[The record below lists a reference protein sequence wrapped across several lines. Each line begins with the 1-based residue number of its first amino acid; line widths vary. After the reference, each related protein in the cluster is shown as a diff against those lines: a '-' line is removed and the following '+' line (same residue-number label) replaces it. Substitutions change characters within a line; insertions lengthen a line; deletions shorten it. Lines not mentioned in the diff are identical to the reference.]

1 MAENLSRAGTKKAL
15 DLREAKAKFAVAI
28 KDGLT
33 VAQAAS
39 LVGRKENT
47 YWDWRKKDKD
57 FAAQIDAI
65 RKTQGE
71 IQKNG
76 RPEVP
81 DFPEFCE
88 RYLFQP
94 LFPHQLR
101 MWDVIEGREPRDM
114 HDSMNYEP
122 GFKNRV
128 LINVPPHHAK
138 STTFTVNYVVW
149 KIHKD
154 PDIRIV
160 IVSKGAQLARDF
172 LYEVKLKLT
181 SSQYS
186 EMHLKF
192 APEGSWKDTDGAWT
206 NDRIY
211 VKGKN
216 EAEGVQKDPTVQA
229 MGFKG
234 QIYGKRIDMLIL
246 DDIIDSQNA
255 REVEGQLRTINRDM
269 SSRMPPSSNSD
280 SGLFAVLGTRVAP
293 MDIYR
298 VLMDQTDGDGRRVW
312 TYFRQPAV
320 LDYGDGESHSWQT
333 LWPEVWP
340 GPALAVNRV
349 DVGWNLF
356 YQQLDVDDEM
366 TFRAEAVNASINGR
380 RFPGPMTAAGEGHR
394 AGGMQGLYVAI
405 GLDPAASGNTAMIV
419 AGLDRETH
427 KRWIIDGWNKPN
439 AMSAEIIEKF
449 KQFTDLYR
457 PNEWVIEEN
466 AFQRFLAQL
475 PEIVEY
481 ARARGVKIRPH
492 QTQKNKFDP
501 DWGVQTMGPLFDSC
515 VQWSEERHRWEPTH
529 SGLIELPS
537 TRQNKWVNDLVQQ
550 LTIWQP
556 EGMAQKQ
563 KTDLV
568 MALWF
573 THLALTAQI
582 QRKKPLRTHGRTPF
596 TTPGQISRQG
606 VIDLRAAR
614 LERQMQREAAAAL

>member
-1 MAENLSRAGTKKAL
+1 LPAA
-15 DLREAKAKFAVAI
+15 EAKAKVIAAI
-28 KDGLT
+28 KDGLK
-33 VAQAAS
+33 VQQAMS
-39 LVGRKENT
+39 LVDRKENT
-47 YWDWRKKDKD
+47 YWDWRKNDKD
-57 FAAQIDAI
+57 FAAQIDSI
-65 RKTQGE
+65 REAQGDVA
-71 IQKNG
+71 KNG
-76 RPEVP
+76 RPAVP

-88 RYLFQP
+88 QYLHQP

-101 MWDVIEGREPRDM
+101 MLDVIEGRAPRDL
-114 HDSMNYEP
+114 HTSMNYEP
-122 GFKNRV
+122 GYTNRV
-128 LINVPPHHAK
+128 LINVPPDHAK

-149 KIHKD
+149 LIHKD

-160 IVSKGAQLARDF
+160 VVSKGAQLAKDF
-172 LYEVKLKLT
+172 LYEIKLKLT
-181 SSQYS
+181 STQYS
-186 EMHLKF
+186 DMHLRF
-192 APEGSWKDTDGAWT
+192 APEGSWKDKDGAWT

-216 EAEGVQKDPTVQA
+216 EGDGVQKDPTVQA
-229 MGFKG
+229 IGFKG
-234 QIYGKRIDMLIL
+234 QIYGKRIDVLIL

-269 SSRMPPSSNSD
+269 ASRLPPSD
-280 SGLFAVLGTRVAP
+280 SGGGGLFAILGTRVAP

-298 VLMDQTDGDGRRVW
+298 VLMEQHDGDGRRVW

-320 LDYGDGESHSWQT
+320 LDYGDGDSKTWQT
-333 LWPEVWP
+333 LWPERWN
-340 GPALAVNRV
+340 GPALSTRRT
-349 DVGWNLF
+349 DTGWNLF
-356 YQQLDVDDEM
+356 FQQLDVEDDM

-380 RFPGPMTAAGEGHR
+380 RFPGPMTEAGEGHR
-394 AGGMQGLYVAI
+394 PGGMAGLYIAI
-405 GLDPAASGNTAMIV
+405 GLDPAASGNTAMVV
-419 AGLDRETH
+419 AGLDRDTH

-475 PEIVEY
+475 PEINDY
-481 ARARGVKIRPH
+481 ARARGVRIRPH
-492 QTQKNKFDP
+492 QTQKNKFDA

-529 SGLIELPS
+529 QGLIELPS

-556 EGMAQKQ
+556 VGMAQKQ

-573 THLALTAQI
+573 THLALTGQI
-582 QRKKPLRTHGRTPF
+582 QRKKPHRTHGRTPF
-596 TTPGQISRQG
+596 TTPGQTRRQG

-614 LERQMQREAAAAL
+614 LERQQEREAVAL

>member
-1 MAENLSRAGTKKAL
+1 MAQNRARAGTKK
-15 DLREAKAKFAVAI
+15 DLPVAEAKAKVIAAIEDGLSVREAVA
-28 KDGLT
+28 L
-33 VAQAAS
+33 A
-39 LVGRKENT
+39 GRKENT
-47 YWDWRKKDKD
+47 YWDWRKRDKD
-57 FAAQIDAI
+57 FAERIDMI
-65 RKTQGE
+65 RAVRGDEKRS
-71 IQKNG
+71 G

-88 RYLFQP
+88 RYLHQP
-94 LFPHQLR
+94 LYPHQLR
-101 MWDVIEGREPRDM
+101 MWDVIEGREPRDLLDPM
-114 HDSMNYEP
+114 TYEP

-149 KIHKD
+149 LIHKN
-154 PDIRIV
+154 PDIRVV
-160 IVSKGAQLARDF
+160 IVSKGANLAKDF
-172 LYEVKLKLT
+172 LYEIKLKLT

-192 APEGSWKDTDGAWT
+192 APEGSWKDKEGAWT
-206 NDRIY
+206 ADRIY

-216 EAEGVQKDPTVQA
+216 ETDGIQKDPTVQA

-234 QIYGKRIDMLIL
+234 QIYGKRIDVLIL

-255 REVEGQLRTINRDM
+255 REVESQLRTINRDM
-269 SSRMPPSSNSD
+269 SSRMPPSHD
-280 SGLFAVLGTRVAP
+280 QTSGLFAVLGTRVAP

-298 VLMDQTDGDGRRVW
+298 VLMDQEDGDGRRVW
-312 TYFRQPAV
+312 THFRQPAV
-320 LDYGDGESHSWQT
+320 LDYGDGDSKTWQT
-333 LWPEVWP
+333 LWPEKWP

-349 DVGWNLF
+349 DTGWNLF
-356 YQQLDVDDEM
+356 YQQLDVEDEM

-380 RFPGPMTAAGEGHR
+380 RFPGLMTPAGEGHR
-394 AGGMQGLYVAI
+394 PGGMAGLYIAI

-419 AGLDRETH
+419 CGLDRETQ
-427 KRWIIDGWNKPN
+427 KRWVIDGWNKPS
-439 AMSAEIIEKF
+439 ATSAEIIEKF
-449 KQFTDLYR
+449 KQFTEMYR

-475 PEIVEY
+475 PEIVDF

-501 DWGVQTMGPLFDSC
+501 DWGVSTMGPLFDSC
-515 VQWSEERHRWEPTH
+515 VKWNDDRHRWEPTH
-529 SGLIELPS
+529 NGLIELPS

-556 EGMAQKQ
+556 QGMAQKQ

-573 THLALTAQI
+573 THLALTDQI
-582 QRKKPLRTHGRTPF
+582 QRKKPQRTHMRTPF
-596 TTPGQISRQG
+596 TTPAQVRAQG
-606 VIDLRAAR
+606 VIDLQALREERR
-614 LERQMQREAAAAL
+614 LQREAAAQ